1 MIYCNYAERKVKDY
15 LTHFM
20 QIGWRQGRRIEKLLP
35 YSFWVLTRWPGS
47 WRVPPQHGQAFRGS
61 EGRIDLDGNGWWQ
74 EDFHVHKVDNAY
86 EIFIVRLFFIP
97 LLLITM
103 SVQLFVRHNILFAG
117 HFLLLRA
124 IYFLCRR
131 NVFLY
136 KMSVMSSEFFSLT
149 MFSLVFYL
157 TLIFWCRQT
166 FS

>member
-1 MIYCNYAERKVKDY
+1 
-15 LTHFM
+15 M

-131 NVFLY
+131 NVFFIQNVCDEFRIFQSDHVLIGLLSNLNFL
-136 KMSVMSSEFFSLT
+136 MSPDIFLAFCKHNC
-149 MFSLVFYL
+149 
-157 TLIFWCRQT
+157 LIAWFKEA
-166 FS
+166 